1 MAGAGDGVT
10 ENTHPRLLL
19 AARGIRPKKRLG
31 QHFLVDAG
39 AARKISALCVAGG
52 IADVVEIG
60 PGTGALTVALVET
73 GVRVTAVEIDPAMV
87 AILRDRPELA
97 AAEIVQADALAFDYG
112 SVAAQRWCACGNLP
126 YNVGTALLRGW
137 LELPRPPERI
147 VAMLQR
153 DVAER
158 LTARPGSP
166 AYGALTVVVALRMHA
181 RRAFVLEPRA
191 FYPRPRV
198 DSAVVELVRH
208 PEPPVPVRDE
218 AFLLQ
223 VVRAAFSYRRKTL
236 ANSLMLALGIP
247 RARTQQSLAS
257 LGYETEIRAEQLDL
271 GAFAAL
277 AGDLAG

>member
-1 MAGAGDGVT
+1 MSEAGDDVT
-10 ENTHPRLLL
+10 HNTHPRILL

-39 AARKISALCVAGG
+39 AARKIAALCVADG

-60 PGTGALTVALVET
+60 PGTGALTAALVQT
-73 GVRVTAVEIDPAMV
+73 GARVTAIEIDPAMV

-97 AAEIVQADALAFDYG
+97 AAEIAEADALDFDY
-112 SVAAQRWCACGNLP
+112 ARFAERWCACGNLP
-126 YNVGTALLRGW
+126 YNIGTPLLMRW
-137 LELPRPPERI
+137 LELARPPERI
-147 VAMLQR
+147 VVMLQR
-153 DVAER
+153 DVADR
-158 LTARPGSP
+158 LTARPGTP
-166 AYGALTVVVALRMHA
+166 AYGALTLLVALRVQA

-208 PEPPVPVRDE
+208 PQPPVAVRDE
-218 AFLLQ
+218 AFLVQ
-223 VVRAAFSYRRKTL
+223 VVRAGFSYRRKTL
-236 ANSLMLALGIP
+236 ANSLALALGIP

-257 LGYETEIRAEQLDL
+257 LGFETEIRAEQLDL